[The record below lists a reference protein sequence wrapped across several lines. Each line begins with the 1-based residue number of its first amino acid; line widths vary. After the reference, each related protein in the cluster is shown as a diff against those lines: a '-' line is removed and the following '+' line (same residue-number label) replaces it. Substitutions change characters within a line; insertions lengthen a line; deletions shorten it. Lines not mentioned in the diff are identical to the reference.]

1 MKFVN
6 GKAAEIWSETWKF
19 LRDRLKLQQKLENF
33 EITDFWIVATGFLY
47 LKTDLSWIDISCYA
61 ECHIYILRVAR
72 PRVWYIISIHGRK
85 CAYLGLR
92 NVRFTEHLACFV
104 FLLPPFWDF
113 LFCLN
118 TDDIKTFELIKLRFF
133 RTSLPIHSTFM
144 FNFNKIGNNNCNKA
158 EYQTFYNLS
167 TKRFMLKERLSLVL
181 NECHIHFRFK

>member
-72 PRVWYIISIHGRK
+72 PRVWYIVSIHGRK

-118 TDDIKTFELIKLRFF
+118 TDDIKTFEHIKLRFF
-133 RTSLPIHSTFM
+133 RPVFQFILLLCSTSIKLVITTVIKQNIRLFTI
-144 FNFNKIGNNNCNKA
+144 FQQNGLC
-158 EYQTFYNLS
+158 
-167 TKRFMLKERLSLVL
+167 LKSAGL
-181 NECHIHFRFK
+181 